1 MFASWIR
8 DRFPESCLPEK
19 IVLRSRK
26 KAGMKSLTRRRQPT
40 RNCVPS
46 KASQFP
52 GSMASSRNN
61 DTRAMILSDIG
72 GACLAS
78 PEGVVLDEKDF
89 YQPLYKVTTSL
100 IDPGVSHDDSNLDN
114 LHLVTEDGKDKIIIV
129 DMERVDIGLS
139 ENDFAFAA

>member
-1 MFASWIR
+1 
-8 DRFPESCLPEK
+8 
-19 IVLRSRK
+19 
-26 KAGMKSLTRRRQPT
+26 
-40 RNCVPS
+40 
-46 KASQFP
+46 
-52 GSMASSRNN
+52 
-61 DTRAMILSDIG
+61 MILSDIG

-114 LHLVTEDGKDKIIIV
+114 LHLVTEDGKDKIIMV
-129 DMERVDIGLS
+129 DMERVDMGLS